1 MVLFLL
7 LNFCIINDMKDEE
20 NEVILQSDEI
30 EAPQVAM
37 NTGTDEGADMEF
49 IESDEEGMAVSSAQK
64 VKNLQE
70 KVKMLTKEKQE
81 YLDGW
86 QRSRADYANLQKT
99 TDEDRKRTR
108 GLIEQNFIEDLVPVI
123 DSFSMAM
130 SNKEAWE
137 KVDANWRTGVEY
149 IYQQMMTV
157 LKDRNFTVFG
167 TAGDMFDP
175 MQHEAVSETETT
187 DPALEHKTSAVLQQ
201 GYKLGDTVLRAAR
214 VSVYKL
220 K

>member
-1 MVLFLL
+1 
-7 LNFCIINDMKDEE
+7 MKDDEY
-20 NEVILQSDEI
+20 NSVVQSDEI
-30 EAPQVAM
+30 EAPKVGLGIH
-37 NTGTDEGADMEF
+37 TGEDHDMEF
-49 IESDEEGMAVSSAQK
+49 VESDEEGAALGSAQK
-64 VKNLQE
+64 VKDLKQKIAVLQ
-70 KVKMLTKEKQE
+70 KEKQE

-99 TDEDRKRTR
+99 TDEDRKRMR
-108 GLIEQNFIEDLVPVI
+108 GLIEENFIEDLLPVI

-157 LKDRNFTVFG
+157 LKDRGFATFG
-167 TAGDMFDP
+167 AAGETFDP
-175 MQHEAVSETETT
+175 TLHEAVSETETDDEKLNHT
-187 DPALEHKTSAVLQQ
+187 IAAVLQQ
-201 GYKLGDTVLRAAR
+201 GYKLGDNILRAAR
-214 VSVYKL
+214 VSVYTK

>member
-1 MVLFLL
+1 
-7 LNFCIINDMKDEE
+7 MKDDEE
-20 NEVILQSDEI
+20 VVIQSDEI
-30 EAPQVAM
+30 EAPIVKGVGDDSA
-37 NTGTDEGADMEF
+37 EGQDMEF
-49 IESDEEGMAVSSAQK
+49 VESDEEGMAIGAAKKGNDLKEKIK
-64 VKNLQE
+64 VLQ
-70 KVKMLTKEKQE
+70 KEKQE

-99 TDEDRKRTR
+99 TDEDRKRMR
-108 GLIEQNFIEDLVPVI
+108 GLVEENFIEDLIPVI

-157 LKDRNFTVFG
+157 LKDRDFATFG
-167 TAGDMFDP
+167 AIGETFDP
-175 MQHEAVSETETT
+175 TLHEAVSEKETDDEKLNHT
-187 DPALEHKTSAVLQQ
+187 IASVLQQ
-201 GYKLGDTVLRAAR
+201 GYKLGDNVLRAAR
-214 VSVYKL
+214 VSVYAK